1 MANENFITKTRL
13 RISSFFVPDKERIE
27 LLRTILE
34 QEQNRKIPYE
44 EAEEVG
50 RELISFYECLA
61 SDHRVIEQAREAFDG

>member
-1 MANENFITKTRL
+1 MANENLITKARQ

-27 LLRTILE
+27 LLKSILE
-34 QEQNRKIPYE
+34 QEQNRKISYE

-61 SDHRVIEQAREAFDG
+61 SDPDAIEQARKAYDG